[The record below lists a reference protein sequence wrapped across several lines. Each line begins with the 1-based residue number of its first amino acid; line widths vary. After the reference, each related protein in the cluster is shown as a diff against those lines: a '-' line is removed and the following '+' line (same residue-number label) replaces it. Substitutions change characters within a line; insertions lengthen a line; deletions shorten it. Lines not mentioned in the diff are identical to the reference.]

1 MKKLLLLLSIGAIV
15 MFTAPTGCVKPS
27 GSNNLLSG
35 IPDLSNFLVQAST
48 AFKTGAAAYIKI
60 LSTSLG
66 DGTFNVN
73 FTLTGGNTGSG
84 TGTLTMSGGSG
95 TFSISGSSITSDGPT
110 TVTVT
115 SISNSSGGNATP
127 TGHNTSS
134 MFDSTGLMNA
144 TYTPSGGSAQTFSA
158 TDVTASWLG
167 AGSILTIHG
176 VVWAPN
182 LTTITV
188 YNDIYAGAT
197 GTTYF
202 NSSDLTPGDLYSTF
216 NGSAAYGVSGSSGVI
231 SDLSSHGWVTINT
244 VTPLITGSFSYTN
257 QDSSVVAGT
266 FSCPHP

>member
-15 MFTAPTGCVKPS
+15 MFTAPTGCIKS
-27 GSNNLLSG
+27 TSSNNALGS
-35 IPDLSNFLVQAST
+35 IPDLSNFLVDASN
-48 AFKTGAAAYIKI
+48 AFKAGAAAYVKI

-66 DGTFNVN
+66 NGTFNVN
-73 FTLTGGNTGSG
+73 FTLTGANTGSG
-84 TGTLTMSGGSG
+84 TATLTMNGGSG
-95 TFSISGSSITSDGPT
+95 TFSTPVITNAGPT
-110 TVTVT
+110 TVTIT
-115 SISNSSGGNATP
+115 SISNSSSSATP
-127 TGHNTSS
+127 TSHNTSS

-144 TYTPSGGSAQTFSA
+144 TYTPSGSSAQTLYA
-158 TDVTASWLG
+158 TDVTASL
-167 AGSILTIHG
+167 AGTLLTIHG
-176 VVWAPN
+176 VIWTPN